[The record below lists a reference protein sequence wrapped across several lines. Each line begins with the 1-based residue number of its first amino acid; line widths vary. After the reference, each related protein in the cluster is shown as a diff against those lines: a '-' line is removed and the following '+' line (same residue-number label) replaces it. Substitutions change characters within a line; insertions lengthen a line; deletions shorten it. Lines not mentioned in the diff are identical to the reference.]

1 MKRLFSVPDTDG
13 TSNQLTAAVQVC
25 HTIIASHTRPCGAC
39 EDRPGEGWGR
49 TRWEVARQTWGSAE
63 PASMKAPGQHT
74 CWQELIRMCMRIA
87 DTLLCSLG
95 CFLFKRLLGPLVLWY
110 INKISIFFLF
120 LKMKSQ
126 WQYFVLLVRHLAW
139 EEPHNESG
147 YDDNDTAKSISHHM
161 QKNSW
166 SVGGQ
171 LFDGEGSWWA
181 TPSLCLQNLQSS
193 PIYARTYPS
202 CSCWQRRDYGHG
214 DQQTF
219 QRRNKWSEVWQH
231 CYVDDLKYRHW
242 TVSIRYQPQVNPPSQ
257 DLCQP
262 GLSSGNVWT

>member
-74 CWQELIRMCMRIA
+74 CWQELIRVCMCIA

-95 CFLFKRLLGPLVLWY
+95 CFFFNRLLGPLVLWY

-171 LFDGEGSWWA
+171 LWGGILMSNTIPLPSKSSVFTHICKNLPLMFMLAASWLWPWWPA
-181 TPSLCLQNLQSS
+181 DFSAP
-193 PIYARTYPS
+193 
-202 CSCWQRRDYGHG
+202 
-214 DQQTF
+214 
-219 QRRNKWSEVWQH
+219 E
-231 CYVDDLKYRHW
+231 
-242 TVSIRYQPQVNPPSQ
+242 
-257 DLCQP
+257 
-262 GLSSGNVWT
+262 